1 MNVDASY
8 DDDNGCGSCGAILRD
23 DTGSM
28 VAASCSHISQLVD
41 APMAEA
47 YALKEGLM
55 LAQHIGANRLIVQSD
70 CMEVVDIMKEG
81 FTANTTAP
89 IYDECYIIWSGFQ
102 EVSME
107 HLNREA
113 NQVAHELAR
122 RAMITK
128 KNCIWDDDPP
138 SFIIHTL
145 ANDVTIFNQ

>member
-1 MNVDASY
+1 MFFFVNHR
-8 DDDNGCGSCGAILRD
+8 I
-23 DTGSM
+23 
-28 VAASCSHISQLVD
+28 II
-41 APMAEA
+41 P
-47 YALKEGLM
+47 AL
-55 LAQHIGANRLIVQSD
+55 
-70 CMEVVDIMKEG
+70 EVVDIMKEG
-81 FTANTTAP
+81 FTANSAAP

-138 SFIIHTL
+138 NFILHTL
-145 ANDVTIFNQ
+145 ANDVTILNQ